1 MKELMGGYCENP
13 AIPRTGPRISKS
25 AWENYRKNRGSF
37 HNIIGSGYGSNDPSV
52 TAPPPRVFREG
63 TTNEE
68 KNRRGE
74 VGNLLGHYGRM
85 PLSARP
91 VPRVKFD
98 GGDILANHQRG
109 SNVEKTLKMV
119 PPTSRPS
126 STQFFNH
133 KYY

>member
-1 MKELMGGYCENP
+1 MKELMGGYCDNP
-13 AIPRTGPRISKS
+13 AIYRTGPRISKS

-37 HNIIGSGYGSNDPSV
+37 HNIIGSGYGSNDASAATPV
-52 TAPPPRVFREG
+52 PRVNREG
-63 TTNEE
+63 TNNEE

-85 PLSARP
+85 PMSARP
-91 VPRVKFD
+91 IPRVKFD
-98 GGDILANHQRG
+98 GEDILAHQRG
-109 SNVEKTLKMV
+109 SSVAKTLNMV
-119 PPTSRPS
+119 PLTARPS